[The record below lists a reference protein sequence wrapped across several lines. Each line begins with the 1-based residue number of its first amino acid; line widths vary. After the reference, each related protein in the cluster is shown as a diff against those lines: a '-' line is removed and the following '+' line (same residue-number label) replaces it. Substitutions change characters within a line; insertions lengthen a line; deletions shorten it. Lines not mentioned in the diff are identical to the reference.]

1 MTDSFLN
8 GFIKKSLAKRLA
20 KSTSTVAGPYGKTVP
35 SNDCINGF
43 PISRYAGYG
52 VNAWEV
58 LYSIWVAN
66 QSTIGAKFTNTQAAN
81 SAPGASPSCTGPAN
95 IFIIR
100 HGEKNPSP
108 DVNYCLN
115 NNGIYRACQLI
126 EYVNKLATAG
136 TPISYI
142 ISCNTCAYNT
152 GDSSMRPQQTMA
164 MTSFMLNIPMYIF
177 GGPQDYTAVID
188 KLFNSGIFD
197 GLNVLFCWEHTA
209 IQQLFLNILNGAGI
223 IGRLPITEG
232 TTNQDDWYGDAYF
245 AKYSTPDNLCPGGT
259 YLCTD
264 AGSPYYTDNTSLTYP
279 GSTGLPRCIGPNSQ
293 YYPYRNTNDFE
304 TLYWFKSSSSSNYT
318 FTFNITKEPILT
330 CYSSCE
336 LIVGLYQP
344 LTLECSSTNKYYT
357 SSDSIEKECLPPT
370 DWAV

>member
-1 MTDSFLN
+1 MTDAFLN
-8 GFIKKSLAKRLA
+8 GFIKKSLAK
-20 KSTSTVAGPYGKTVP
+20 STSTVGGPYGKTVP
-35 SNDCINGF
+35 ANDCINGF

-81 SAPGASPSCTGPAN
+81 AAPGSAPLCTGPAN
-95 IFIIR
+95 IFMIR

-142 ISCNTCAYNT
+142 ISCNPCAYNT
-152 GDSSMRPQQTMA
+152 GDPSMRPQQTLSA
-164 MTSFMLNIPMYIF
+164 ASFMLNIPMYVF
-177 GGPQDYTAVID
+177 GGPQDYATVID
-188 KLFNSGIFD
+188 NLFNSGIFD

-209 IQQLFLNILNGAGI
+209 IQQLCLNILNAAGPI
-223 IGRLPITEG
+223 SRLQITQG
-232 TTNQDDWYGDAYF
+232 TGGYNDWYGDAFFKDYGL
-245 AKYSTPDNLCPGGT
+245 NGNLLCPGGN
-259 YLCTD
+259 YLCNDQTNI
-264 AGSPYYTDNTSLTYP
+264 YHTDNINLTNP
-279 GSTGLPRCIGPNSQ
+279 TATGLPACIGPNSQ
-293 YYPYRNTNDFE
+293 YYPYRNTNNFE
-304 TLYWFKSSSSSNYT
+304 TLYWFKSSSSSDYK
-318 FTFNITKEPILT
+318 FTFKITKEPVLT
-330 CYSSCE
+330 CYSNCE

-344 LTLECSSTNKYYT
+344 LTTECSSTNKYYD
-357 SSDSIEKECLPPT
+357 SSDSIEKECLPPS